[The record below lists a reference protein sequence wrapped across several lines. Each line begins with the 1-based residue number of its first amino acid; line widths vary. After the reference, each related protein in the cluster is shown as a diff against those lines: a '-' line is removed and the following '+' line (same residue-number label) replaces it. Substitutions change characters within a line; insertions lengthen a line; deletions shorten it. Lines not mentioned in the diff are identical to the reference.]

1 MVIKTGFPGIPTII
15 KESDKGGEGSA
26 CYIFLFT
33 GWALIWGGG
42 GVLDERLG
50 ACLRKFLL
58 KYNRIKDHDWQE
70 ENQS

>member
-1 MVIKTGFPGIPTII
+1 MPVIYFCLV
-15 KESDKGGEGSA
+15 GGH
-26 CYIFLFT
+26 LF
-33 GWALIWGGG
+33 GGG

-58 KYNRIKDHDWQE
+58 KYTRIKDHDWQE

>member
-1 MVIKTGFPGIPTII
+1 MTKEGRGVPVIYFCLL
-15 KESDKGGEGSA
+15 GGH
-26 CYIFLFT
+26 LF
-33 GWALIWGGG
+33 GGGG

>member
-1 MVIKTGFPGIPTII
+1 MPVIYFCLV
-15 KESDKGGEGSA
+15 GGH
-26 CYIFLFT
+26 LF
-33 GWALIWGGG
+33 GGGG

-58 KYNRIKDHDWQE
+58 KYTRIKDHDWQE